1 MAARRVP
8 NCEMAM
14 LIGLENCWRIEL
26 ADSADFYFADAVA
39 YEAEA
44 AAKFLTPE
52 TAPHLAAV
60 AEALPGLA
68 DYSREGIE
76 AFLRSFVETRGIKL
90 KAIAQPLRVALTGR
104 TVSPGIDEI
113 MITLGL
119 DKTLDRIRKAIAFI
133 GQP

>member
-1 MAARRVP
+1 MTDARYSARVVSDLQSR
-8 NCEMAM
+8 AKT
-14 LIGLENCWRIEL
+14 LVEL
-26 ADSADFYFADAVA
+26 ADSAAFYFVDAVEYEADAL
-39 YEAEA
+39 
-44 AAKFLTPE
+44 AKYLTPE

-76 AFLRSFVETRGIKL
+76 AFLRSFVEARGIKL

-113 MITLGL
+113 MVTLGL
-119 DKTLDRIRKAIAFI
+119 DKTRDRIQKAIAFI
-133 GQP
+133 GPR